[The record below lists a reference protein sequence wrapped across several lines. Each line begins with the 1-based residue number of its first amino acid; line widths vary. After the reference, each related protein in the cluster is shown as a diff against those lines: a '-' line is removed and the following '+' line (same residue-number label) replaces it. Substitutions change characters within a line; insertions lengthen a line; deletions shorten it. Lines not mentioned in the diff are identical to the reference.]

1 MVWFSQI
8 ASDTLLPEQEFLAKL
23 PLLFFACSK
32 FCSSAPPPGGFFE
45 GLSRAPLSLGPTHQH
60 QGIPTPISH
69 TDTPKC
75 PQTFHKAFSKGAS
88 PIPTSRSK
96 GGSSLLHIWL
106 ILILRYFMIIWICFL
121 KPEKS
126 QCLSISHYSLT
137 WGLKPVFPKQ
147 NFSML
152 TYPQSVGNMVTE
164 TTFDHW
170 KVVFSGP

>member
-106 ILILRYFMIIWICFL
+106 ILILRYFKITRPKPAYGRQGLDWIVG
-121 KPEKS
+121 PG
-126 QCLSISHYSLT
+126 YS
-137 WGLKPVFPKQ
+137 F
-147 NFSML
+147 
-152 TYPQSVGNMVTE
+152 
-164 TTFDHW
+164 
-170 KVVFSGP
+170 VVFSTVGQSDHFS

>member
-45 GLSRAPLSLGPTHQH
+45 GLSSRAPLSLGPTHQH

-88 PIPTSRSK
+88 PIPTSPLK
-96 GGSSLLHIWL
+96 GGSSLLNIWL
-106 ILILRYFMIIWICFL
+106 ILILRYFEILWILFL
-121 KPEKS
+121 EPEKVNVFHNS
-126 QCLSISHYSLT
+126 YYSLWKHHKYEDT
-137 WGLKPVFPKQ
+137 WT
-147 NFSML
+147 N
-152 TYPQSVGNMVTE
+152 E
-164 TTFDHW
+164 
-170 KVVFSGP
+170 VVSKIPWRCHPSRVYSLPREL